1 MTCQDCVH
9 YEVCEVTYPD
19 LDLPFVNLE
28 KCRLFKDKSK
38 FIELPCEVGDMVWFI
53 KFAFSY
59 AKRPI
64 PAMICG
70 MKTFSNNGAFTFMAL
85 TVENNINRNFTN
97 YDIGRTVFLTKEEAE
112 QALKEREENGSQAD

>member
-9 YEVCEVTYPD
+9 YEVCLVWNGYKQMEAT
-19 LDLPFVNLE
+19 LF
-28 KCRLFKDKSK
+28 CGHFKDKSK
-38 FIELPCEVGDMVWFI
+38 FIELPCKVGDTVWFI

-64 PAMICG
+64 PVMICG

-112 QALKEREENGSQAD
+112 QALKERGE

>member
-9 YEVCEVTYPD
+9 YEVCDYRVKKMRIKGYELRANEDFICSY
-19 LDLPFVNLE
+19 
-28 KCRLFKDKSK
+28 FKDKSK
-38 FIELPCEVGDMVWFI
+38 FIELPCKVGDTVWFI

-70 MKTFSNNGAFTFMAL
+70 MKTFSNNGAFTFMSL

-112 QALKEREENGSQAD
+112 QALKEREGK